1 MGLLPAGKRQEIAH
15 FQTQFVGVGIVFFTI
30 CAIANSALALPPPED
45 TPEEVLR
52 TEIFLTARSP
62 VDGKPLT
69 TAEYAQLQA
78 KLQTRPAPP
87 TLNSQVREIVFLLQ
101 LRKAIRTFLP
111 FLPI

>member
-1 MGLLPAGKRQEIAH
+1 MGRLPIGKSQGKIQLLSAGSALL
-15 FQTQFVGVGIVFFTI
+15 TI
-30 CAIANSALALPPPED
+30 GAIAQSALALPPPED
-45 TPEEVLR
+45 TPEAVLR

-62 VDGKPLT
+62 IDGKPLT
-69 TAEYAQLQA
+69 AAEYAQLRA

-87 TLNSQVREIVFLLQ
+87 TLNPQIRQIVFLLQ

>member
-1 MGLLPAGKRQEIAH
+1 MGLLPNGKRQEKI
-15 FQTQFVGVGIVFFTI
+15 QFLSVGIVSLAI
-30 CAIANSALALPPPED
+30 GAIAQSALALPPPED

-62 VDGKPLT
+62 IDGKPLT
-69 TAEYAQLQA
+69 AAEYAQLQA

-87 TLNSQVREIVFLLQ
+87 TLNPQVREIVFLLQ